1 MKAKNEQIGLFI
13 LRVGLGLFLL
23 LWGLDKILAPES
35 TIKVF
40 EIFYTIPIGV
50 NAAYVIGVAEILL
63 SIAIIAGYQKKYSYG
78 LGLILHGISTLST
91 WKQLIDP
98 FGKNHLFIAAL
109 PVLAGFITLY
119 LLRDKDKLWV
129 Y

>member
-23 LWGLDKILAPES
+23 LWGLDKILSPES
-35 TIKVF
+35 TLKVF
-40 EIFYTIPIGV
+40 EIFYFMPIGV
-50 NAAYVIGVAEILL
+50 NAAYVIGVAEVLL